1 MLTSY
6 LKETVSFRYWDMMDE
21 TYIMNAVKEK
31 CCFVSSDFYR
41 DLDAACGCIGGRSG
55 KNSLGLEYVLP
66 DFTNSK
72 CGYIKG
78 QGGEAEQ
85 QAMDTEAQVLPLCNE
100 RFAIPEALFHP
111 VDVGLEQGGIHQAVV
126 QAVMACNEN
135 LRGVLMANILLVG
148 GTAALPGL
156 QQRLQSEVQAMS
168 PYRVCISI
176 PEDPATGAWH
186 GGRMLTQGQ
195 TVPEEASYTPATV
208 AEWRLTRAQYQEKV
222 WNAFTGQELVSLPHN
237 HIVKSA
243 DFANNDVTVIT
254 GSQDKSVRIFDI
266 TRPDQ
271 PSTAVAHSAP
281 VRSVKWSRHKNVVV
295 SAGDDKRINIL
306 DLRAPTA
313 VKTLEIGDNIS
324 NISLTSDGR
333 ILSCASGKRI
343 IVWDVDAFKVV
354 KDIAMDYEVS
364 VAAVNPQRT
373 RIVTGGKSDLLIRSC
388 EFESGKE
395 LEVHKGHHGP
405 VHDACFSPDG
415 EVYATGSEDGTV
427 RLWQSNPGS
436 AYGLWQLRKI

>member
-1 MLTSY
+1 MPSTTLSLTQQIP
-6 LKETVSFRYWDMMDE
+6 LT
-21 TYIMNAVKEK
+21 
-31 CCFVSSDFYR
+31 C
-41 DLDAACGCIGGRSG
+41 SG
-55 KNSLGLEYVLP
+55 HTRP
-66 DFTNSK
+66 
-72 CGYIKG
+72 
-78 QGGEAEQ
+78 
-85 QAMDTEAQVLPLCNE
+85 
-100 RFAIPEALFHP
+100 
-111 VDVGLEQGGIHQAVV
+111 VV
-126 QAVMACNEN
+126 QLSFSGLVPGSNYLLISACKDGKPILRDGPTGDWLGTFLGHKGAVWSAMLNTDTSRA
-135 LRGVLMANILLVG
+135 V
-148 GTAALPGL
+148 TASA
-156 QQRLQSEVQAMS
+156 
-168 PYRVCISI
+168 
-176 PEDPATGAWH
+176 D
-186 GGRMLTQGQ
+186 
-195 TVPEEASYTPATV
+195 YTA
-208 AEWRLTRAQYQEKV
+208 KV

-313 VKTLEIGDNIS
+313 VKTLEIDDNIS